1 MSFKISGVYYTKHFY
16 DLFILDHSLRLQVQN
31 TVFASIVSVPDQN
44 TWYSKYWKHMPTQM
58 KDHAYENES
67 FQIITMV

>member
-44 TWYSKYWKHMPTQM
+44 TWYSKY
-58 KDHAYENES
+58 
-67 FQIITMV
+67 